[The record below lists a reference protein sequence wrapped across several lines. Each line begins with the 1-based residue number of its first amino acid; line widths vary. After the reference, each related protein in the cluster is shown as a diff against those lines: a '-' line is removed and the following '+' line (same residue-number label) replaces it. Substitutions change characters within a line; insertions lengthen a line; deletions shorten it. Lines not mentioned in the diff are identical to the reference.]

1 MSFTYEFCMALTV
14 WNEKLRILSK
24 CSGQLGAVPCEDG
37 EGRAQEGALR
47 LQVQLRLLVGV
58 EVCQRNEPRAA
69 ACTASEHHLGRA
81 RGLCG
86 HCSHFPAHDAVA
98 PHAVHLADVVL
109 QLVQRQQL
117 VAVVHHL
124 ALAGVHH
131 YGHARWSRQLQ
142 GPRQT
147 QTVHRHVAGQQ
158 QTGLGRHSHLVR
170 LGESRL
176 QFVWKQREGRVK
188 HNPRAG
194 NSGDAEESLR
204 GRRGH
209 VRTQSP
215 QQLRIHRE
223 LVGLRSEG
231 GPRRDARLD
240 RLGGVAGVV
249 LAGRVAQPGGGHA
262 EAHSGGLGQQPRVV
276 LHHAL
281 QASGLLEVSL
291 TVVRVLGVHELRH
304 HPFGALQRGHIRLQ
318 REEQL
323 VNVAGKGRVAR
334 GWVVLVAHARTLRSQ
349 QRVQLVVLHVD
360 GHLVPAGAVY

>member
-209 VRTQSP
+209 VRTCSHSTIPLLVNRQHPPTITLPSRRSSSAYTVSWSDSAVKADP
-215 QQLRIHRE
+215 AGMPALTDSAASRE
-223 LVGLRSEG
+223 LF
-231 GPRRDARLD
+231 
-240 RLGGVAGVV
+240 
-249 LAGRVAQPGGGHA
+249 
-262 EAHSGGLGQQPRVV
+262 
-276 LHHAL
+276 L
-281 QASGLLEVSL
+281 QGE
-291 TVVRVLGVHELRH
+291 
-304 HPFGALQRGHIRLQ
+304 
-318 REEQL
+318 
-323 VNVAGKGRVAR
+323 
-334 GWVVLVAHARTLRSQ
+334 
-349 QRVQLVVLHVD
+349 
-360 GHLVPAGAVY
+360 